1 MSVSWQVQVAI
12 GVDISYDKATELV
25 EGSLPGLQQVASMRT
40 HTMSLQ
46 CYYFTLWANY
56 GALCMNQLLKPT
68 AKDLLGKVFPQDF
81 SLLQY
86 CFERM
91 VELWNMLSTHL
102 CLTTENRFILVNNVL
117 ERVYKVII
125 AIV

>member
-56 GALCMNQLLKPT
+56 GALCMNQLLK
-68 AKDLLGKVFPQDF
+68 
-81 SLLQY
+81 LLQRTY
-86 CFERM
+86 
-91 VELWNMLSTHL
+91 
-102 CLTTENRFILVNNVL
+102 
-117 ERVYKVII
+117 
-125 AIV
+125 

>member
-46 CYYFTLWANY
+46 CYYSHLWANY
-56 GALCMNQLLKPT
+56 EQDCMNQLIEKALINCKGPI
-68 AKDLLGKVFPQDF
+68 GKVFPDKI
-81 SLLQY
+81 SLS
-86 CFERM
+86 CST
-91 VELWNMLSTHL
+91 VLS
-102 CLTTENRFILVNNVL
+102 VW
-117 ERVYKVII
+117 
-125 AIV
+125 